1 MVVGVTEAE
10 AAQQNVSAASAFN
23 SEICYVLSMPISA
36 QSLYVQLGRMAENM
50 PDLSDPPGSAIVRW
64 LGRAQILIKELDSSQ
79 GIDFKN
85 ETDALLRADF
95 DRHAPAARV
104 GLIFFRA
111 LTTAELRAPAA
122 SQGAFIPAGN
132 VFDAQ
137 VEIGKL
143 LADAKREVWIIDPY
157 LDEKAL
163 TDFAILGPENIPV
176 RLLAD
181 EATYKPSLPGASQ
194 RWVQQYRGARPLE
207 TRLSPPRKLHDRL
220 LVIDTK
226 DIWILTQSLN
236 AFAARAPATIVRADQ
251 EMTILKL
258 AAYQDIWNASRAI

>member
-1 MVVGVTEAE
+1 MGKM
-10 AAQQNVSAASAFN
+10 
-23 SEICYVLSMPISA
+23 CYVLSMPISA

-50 PDLSDPPGSAIVRW
+50 PDLSDPLGSAIVQW
-64 LGRAQILIKELDSSQ
+64 LGRAQTLINELDSSE
-79 GIDFKN
+79 GLRFRN
-85 ETDALLRADF
+85 ETDSLLNADL
-95 DRHAPAARV
+95 DRHQYAARV

-143 LADAKREVWIIDPY
+143 LADAKQEVWIIDPY

-181 EATYKPSLPGASQ
+181 EAAYKPTLPSASQ
-194 RWVQQYRGARPLE
+194 RWVQQYAGARPLE

-236 AFAARAPATIVRADQ
+236 AFAARAPASIVRADQ
-251 EMTILKL
+251 EMAVLKL
-258 AAYQDIWNASRAI
+258 AAYQDIWNTSRTI